1 MKPVDLVTI
10 EFLLPIFKEGEPA
23 NSIEVARVKDSEGNS
38 IQYNIVVGKGLYA
51 IGDKALYIQPDYTI
65 PLNKLFV
72 EYHAPFGDPHKSK
85 LGKKGRVR
93 AIKFNLN
100 FTGSMEPV
108 YSNGILVPW
117 VEFEKWLMEELQ
129 VENSFAAVNP
139 LPSDDAK
146 TNAASAKYE
155 KMMVE
160 QPEEWEKVKPQ
171 VFLDCIDFANPA
183 DPFPFQEVLGVIKYV
198 ADDNLEGSQPKGL
211 TERNFPSF
219 LYKTDEETIQNHKK
233 GVDRAYENK
242 EVLGFTRKR
251 DGSSL
256 TEYFRINPIADQ
268 ILAAENTEEFGIC
281 SRQMEKKLDQQM
293 VGAYKDGEVE
303 LHKYFH
309 PELKIQGWFN
319 DATRTFY
326 TNEECAEKFEPV
338 MVEVR
343 DAWVDTDKKFGYL
356 EALKAYCRA
365 KKVQLVTRGELIG
378 AGNKGSGNKLNSDA
392 RTESHVVWFGVDDLS
407 EGFSR
412 RLHYGNEI
420 NLATLCTEL
429 GWEYT
434 EEEFSG
440 VFTYDEIIAKCHEY
454 FAKVKAETGIVVEGM
469 VIRTK
474 FSNNLSVKYIN
485 PDYDSRS

>member
-72 EYHAPFGDPHKSK
+72 EYHAPQGDPHKSK

-100 FTGSMEPV
+100 FQGSMEPV
-108 YSNGILVPW
+108 YSNGILLPW
-117 VEFEKWLMEELQ
+117 KEFVTWFGEELKK
-129 VENSFAAVNP
+129 ENCFEGLTIPAALGGIPNAGIGI
-139 LPSDDAK
+139 LP
-146 TNAASAKYE
+146 NFE
-155 KMMVE
+155 H
-160 QPEEWEKVKPQ
+160 P
-171 VFLDCIDFANPA
+171 DFPY
-183 DPFPFQEVLGVIKYV
+183 QEVLGVIKYV

-233 GVDRAYENK
+233 EVDRVYENK

-256 TEYFRINPIADQ
+256 TEYFRINPI
-268 ILAAENTEEFGIC
+268 ETVEEFGIC

-309 PELKIQGWFN
+309 PELKVQGWFN

-343 DAWVDTDKKFGYL
+343 DAWIDTDKKFGYL

-365 KKVQLVTRGELIG
+365 KNVQLVTRGELIG

-420 NLATLCTEL
+420 NLLSLCTEL
-429 GWEYT
+429 DWEYT

-454 FAKVKAETGIVVEGM
+454 FAKVKAETGIIVEGM

-485 PDYDSRS
+485 PEYDAKS